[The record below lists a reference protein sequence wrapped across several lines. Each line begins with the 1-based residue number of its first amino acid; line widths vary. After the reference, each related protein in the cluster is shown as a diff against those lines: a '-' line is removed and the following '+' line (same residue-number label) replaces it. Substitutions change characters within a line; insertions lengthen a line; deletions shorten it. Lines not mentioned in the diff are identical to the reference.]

1 MVNLHICS
9 TFLPGILNIR
19 WCYLIT
25 EDLDFFGNL
34 KQSPE
39 FVRNF
44 SRSKVLFDII
54 DNTQIPIQIVRNSSS
69 MRSVT
74 KMTLILIGYPGGD
87 HLAFSS
93 GQDRKST
100 RLNSSHVASSYA
112 VFCLKKKT
120 IKWIQ
125 RVPSPVK
132 RREDSDMVHYREIA
146 EALYGGIQF
155 IDGKTGG

>member
-54 DNTQIPIQIVRNSSS
+54 DNIQIPIQIVRYSSS
-69 MRSVT
+69 MGSVT
-74 KMTLILIGYPGGD
+74 KVTLILVRNPRCD
-87 HLAFSS
+87 HLAFSG
-93 GQDRKST
+93 GQRRWT
-100 RLNSSHVASSYA
+100 TQQY
-112 VFCLKKKT
+112 FCEFAQWLGSFRAILK
-120 IKWIQ
+120 
-125 RVPSPVK
+125 
-132 RREDSDMVHYREIA
+132 
-146 EALYGGIQF
+146 
-155 IDGKTGG
+155 

>member
-1 MVNLHICS
+1 MCQPFSHFIILLIFLGSPGSQAIHISVIHTECSGNKYRMVNLHICS

-54 DNTQIPIQIVRNSSS
+54 DNTQIAIQIVRNSSS

-87 HLAFSS
+87 HLAFGS
-93 GQDRKST
+93 GLRRWTARAYSWGVVNWIA
-100 RLNSSHVASSYA
+100 RLRT
-112 VFCLKKKT
+112 L
-120 IKWIQ
+120 
-125 RVPSPVK
+125 
-132 RREDSDMVHYREIA
+132 
-146 EALYGGIQF
+146 L
-155 IDGKTGG
+155 